1 METQVSK
8 SENEISLYQ
17 AIKNVSALIRH
28 IISKWVI
35 LLIVAIIGASIGI
48 GYAWLKKA
56 KYKAV
61 LTFSTDASS
70 SPSGGLAGIASQ
82 FGFNI
87 GGSGKS
93 AFTGDNLM
101 VLIESRKIIVSS
113 LFEPDTINGKAT
125 NLLNYYIESLPAK
138 KKKDGPVV
146 SFPLN
151 QNPKTFNRQQDSV
164 LNSICAQLLKSVVT
178 ASRIDKKLDIF
189 QIECVSHDEVFSQKL
204 SQQLIKQ
211 VSIFYTET
219 QTKQARQTVDILQK
233 RADSIKNAYNNAL
246 AGRAN
251 LTDENLNPAFQGPM
265 VSVAKKQTDVT
276 VLGTAYGEIIKNLEL
291 AKFNLLQRTPLIQVI
306 DEPVLPLLK
315 IKSSRLLSGIVFA
328 FLFCFLAVLFF
339 SGKYYLGQM
348 QLKHE
353 ANEGAV

>member
-1 METQVSK
+1 METQVPK
-8 SENEISLYQ
+8 SENEISFYQ
-17 AIKNVSALIRH
+17 AIKNVSALIKH
-28 IISKWVI
+28 IISKWRI
-35 LLIVAIIGASIGI
+35 LLIIAIIGAAVGV
-48 GYAWLKKA
+48 GYAWIKKV

-101 VLIESRKIIVSS
+101 VLIESHKIILSS
-113 LFEPDTINGKAT
+113 LFEPDTINGKPT
-125 NLLNYYIESLPAK
+125 NLLNYYIESFPTK
-138 KKKDGPVV
+138 NKNDGPAI

-151 QNPKTFNRQQDSV
+151 QDPKTFNRQQDSV
-164 LNSICAQLLKSVVT
+164 LNGICAQLLKNVIT

-189 QIECVSHDEVFSQKL
+189 QIECVSQDEVFSQKL

-219 QTKQARQTVDILQK
+219 QTKQARLTVDILQK
-233 RADSIKNAYNNAL
+233 RADSIRNAYNNAL
-246 AGRAN
+246 VGRAN
-251 LTDENLNPAFQGPM
+251 LSDENLNPAFQGPM

-315 IKSSRLLSGIVFA
+315 IKSGRLLSGIIFA
-328 FLFCFLAVLFF
+328 FVFCLLAIFYLSF
-339 SGKYYLGQM
+339 KYYLRLLQA
-348 QLKHE
+348 KE
-353 ANEGAV
+353 EKKSANN